1 MRGVEWSV
9 GCGLALALPSVIPTI
24 PSLSFPPLHQI
35 FLGQLRDA
43 ELERISERV
52 SQAVVET
59 CLAMTIFRE
68 DVSPLFMAMFVV
80 VSFLKIFHWLVADRV
95 DFIDTNPSVPMLT
108 HFRLVSFNLL
118 LLASVVW

>member
-1 MRGVEWSV
+1 MEWSV